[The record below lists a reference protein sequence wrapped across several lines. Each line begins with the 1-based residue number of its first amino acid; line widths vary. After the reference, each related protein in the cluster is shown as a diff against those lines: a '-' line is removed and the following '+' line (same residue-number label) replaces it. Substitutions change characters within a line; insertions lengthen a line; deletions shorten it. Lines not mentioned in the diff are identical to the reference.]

1 MVTVTQS
8 GEDDGNMRNLV
19 ESTFVT
25 LDGVI
30 GSPEKWGP
38 PYWDDEH
45 AKYAHDLLFA
55 ADALLLGRKTYEVFA
70 EAWPARSGDEYTER
84 INGLPK
90 YVASTTLQQTKWNA
104 TLLKGDIAGEVARL
118 KQQPGQNILKF
129 GTGELD
135 RALMEQA
142 LVDEFHFWVFP
153 LVAGSGPRLFDG
165 IDTTHLKLLDTTRF
179 GSGIMVLTYTHS

>member
-1 MVTVTQS
+1 
-8 GEDDGNMRNLV
+8 MRTLV

-38 PYWDDEH
+38 PYWDDQH

-55 ADALLLGRKTYEVFA
+55 TDALLLGRKTYEGFA
-70 EAWPARSGDEYTER
+70 EAWPPRSGNEFADR

-90 YVASTTLQQTKWNA
+90 YVASTTLQQVKWNA
-104 TLLKGDIAGEVARL
+104 TLLGADIAGEVASL
-118 KQQPGQNILKF
+118 KQQEGGNILKY

-135 RALMEQA
+135 RTLMQHD

-153 LVAGSGPRLFDG
+153 VAAGSGQRLFDG
-165 IDTTHLKLLDTTRF
+165 IDTTHLRLRDTTRF
-179 GSGIMVLTYTHS
+179 GSGIVVLTYTPG